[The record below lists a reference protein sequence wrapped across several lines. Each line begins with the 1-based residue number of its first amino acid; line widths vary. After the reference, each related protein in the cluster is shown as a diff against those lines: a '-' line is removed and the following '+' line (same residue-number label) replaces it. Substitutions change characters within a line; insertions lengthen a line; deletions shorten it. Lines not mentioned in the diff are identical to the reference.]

1 MSSVDNPTNISQKMR
16 TDRASRTQDLD
27 AQLEKLERTVNAY
40 TTALELTDQ
49 CVEKLQGNQLLAMLP
64 ALRECLDKHD
74 ASFPSL
80 EVQPCVGDRMEFE
93 HDRRMATA
101 LRLAI
106 SQIGYVVE
114 TDADFRHVPVRRQ
127 KKDNSLAPE
136 LATPHDVHFTLA
148 AVVGGRPQD
157 ETVAT
162 PTDVVVVEI
171 RKGPEQEFLENG
183 IPGELIGRVALNT
196 ELKGAKHLAYE
207 SEHFF
212 ESLTQKASPKQQ
224 QRRNRQQQQ
233 GQDEDEIPAVR
244 FTKTVRILGRRNM
257 SG

>member
-1 MSSVDNPTNISQKMR
+1 MR
-16 TDRASRTQDLD
+16 TDRARKTQDLD

-40 TTALELTDQ
+40 TAALELTDQ

-74 ASFPSL
+74 ASFPLL

-93 HDRRMATA
+93 HDRRIASA
-101 LRLAI
+101 LRHAI
-106 SQIGYVVE
+106 SQLGYVVE
-114 TDADFRHVPVRRQ
+114 TDADSRHVPVRKQ
-127 KKDNSLAPE
+127 KKDKSKAPE
-136 LATPHDVHFTLA
+136 LTKPHNVHFTLA

-157 ETVAT
+157 ETAAT
-162 PTDVVVVEI
+162 PTDIVVVEI

-183 IPGELIGRVALNT
+183 IPGPLIGRVALHT
-196 ELKGAKHLAYE
+196 KLKGVKHLAYE

-212 ESLTQKASPKQQ
+212 ESLTQQASPKQQ
-224 QRRNRQQQQ
+224 QQLRKQQQQQ
-233 GQDEDEIPAVR
+233 GQDEDEIPTVR
-244 FTKTVRILGRRNM
+244 FTKTLRILGRRDM